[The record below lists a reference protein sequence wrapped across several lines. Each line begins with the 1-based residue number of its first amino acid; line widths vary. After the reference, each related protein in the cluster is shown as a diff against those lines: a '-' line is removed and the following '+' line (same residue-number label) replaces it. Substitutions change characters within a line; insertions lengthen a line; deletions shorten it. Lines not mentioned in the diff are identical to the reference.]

1 MASSSSSSATG
12 GFLSSPRAQRR
23 FLWISGGVLMI
34 GLIVF
39 LAAFAWRGSSGIHA
53 KISTTPAQHAA
64 KVVKAKPDPKAYKV
78 AREFMETAVL
88 RKHLATA
95 YGLVG
100 PDIKGGMTLKQWDKG
115 NISVMGYPAGNVKT
129 AGFTVVSSYKT
140 QLMLLVDLVARPGT
154 DVRPHLPFWL
164 GLIRAHNKPNGRWLV
179 NYWLPD
185 WEPPVPSA
193 GG

>member
-1 MASSSSSSATG
+1 MASSSPSSATG
-12 GFLSSPRAQRR
+12 GLLSSPRAQRR
-23 FLWISGGVLMI
+23 FLWISGAVLMI

-53 KISTTPAQHAA
+53 KISNTPAQQAP
-64 KVVKAKPDPKAYKV
+64 KLVKAKPDPKAYTV
-78 AREFMETAVL
+78 ARKFMETAVL
-88 RKHLATA
+88 RKHLSAA
-95 YGLVG
+95 YNLAG

-129 AGFTVVSSYKT
+129 AGFTVVSSYKK
-140 QLMLLVDLVARPGT
+140 QMMLLVDLVARPGT

-164 GLIRAHNKPNGRWLV
+164 GLVRAHNKPNGHWLV

-185 WEPPVPSA
+185 WEPPVPT
-193 GG
+193 GK